1 MSTKRVWW
9 WSAAGVVAVAVA
21 ATAATG
27 VAVQRTYGDLDH
39 GQAYEAPAP
48 VDPLQPAQP
57 ADAPLGDVAG
67 RLTELARDNEALG
80 NFGGQVIDTATGEVV
95 WDQDGGTALL
105 PASSTKVLT
114 LAAATWELGED
125 DRITTE
131 IVRGDNNAVIIKAA
145 GDVWLTLE
153 QLDAAAAQIKEAMP
167 EVSGVFIDTRAW
179 AGDDQAKGWD
189 PENVDGGFVAPMQ
202 PAMVFGGRLGAATGD
217 VPRSHTP
224 ALDVANL
231 LAKRLGVTT
240 VGMSEAP
247 DAAAPVATIESEPL
261 SVRAEAAG
269 KDSDNVM
276 AEAIGR
282 ELAVARGKEASF
294 AGAAEA
300 TLEVLGEHGVDTSQV
315 FLADTSGL
323 SDVNRI
329 PADVLAGIM
338 NQAATED
345 ALRPL
350 LGYLPVAGGDGTLYT
365 RYTDLAGRGY
375 VRAKTGTLTG
385 TSALTGIVPGQSGHV
400 FAFAFLVNDSDVL
413 AARAAQDE
421 LASALREF

>member
-39 GQAYEAPAP
+39 GQAYEVPAPA
-48 VDPLQPAQP
+48 DPLQPAQP

-167 EVSGVFIDTRAW
+167 EVNGVFIDTRAW

-261 SVRAEAAG
+261 SVRAEVAA

-294 AGAAEA
+294 AGAAEV
-300 TLEVLGEHGVDTSQV
+300 TLEVLGEHGVDTSRV
-315 FLADTSGL
+315 FIADNSGL
-323 SDVNRI
+323 SDMNRI
-329 PADVLAGIM
+329 PAGVLAGIM

-350 LGYLPVAGGDGTLYT
+350 LGYLPVAAGDGTLYT

-385 TSALTGIVPGQSGHV
+385 TSALTGIVPGQSGRV